1 MSSLTAARRYLLISL
16 GLAGGALL
24 AALLG
29 GCATPAPESAP
40 GPAVERV
47 WPKSPETPR
56 IRWLQVIN
64 APEDVGIRPGAFRRF
79 LSFLKGEVPT
89 RIRRPHGLEVD
100 AAGRLYVIDTH
111 YRFVHVFHPA
121 GARYYRFPASTVEGF
136 DQPINLALGAGGRVY
151 VSDSASGRV
160 HVFAEHGEKYLTSFG
175 GPPLQRP
182 TGLAYR
188 AAANELLV
196 VDTLAS
202 QLLVYD
208 ADSFALKRAVG
219 QDTEGPMGFHY
230 PTDIALA
237 RDGTVYVTDAL
248 NFRIQVLSA
257 DLRFLK
263 TFGAAGNNPGHFS
276 RPKGVA
282 VDSEGHVYVVDALF
296 DNVQIFD
303 RDGRLLLAFGSP
315 GAGTGELW
323 LPSDIFIDAQ
333 DRIYVSDTYNQRI
346 QVFQY
351 LRAAEGAS

>member
-1 MSSLTAARRYLLISL
+1 MSRAAIGQIRLTRL
-16 GLAGGALL
+16 GAGCALL
-24 AALLG
+24 AGLVA
-29 GCATPAPESAP
+29 GCATSMPASVPA
-40 GPAVERV
+40 PAVERV
-47 WPKSPETPR
+47 WPEPPETPR
-56 IRWLQVIN
+56 IRLLQIITT
-64 APEDVGIRPGAFRRF
+64 PDDVGVRPNVFQRF
-79 LSFLKGEVPT
+79 LGFLKGEAPT
-89 RIRRPHGLEVD
+89 PIMRPHGLEVD
-100 AAGRLYVIDTH
+100 AAGRLYVIDAH
-111 YRFVHVFHPA
+111 YRFVHVFD
-121 GARYYRFPASTVEGF
+121 GGGTRYYSFPAQPVEGW
-136 DQPINLALGAGGRVY
+136 DQPIDLALGAGGRVY
-151 VSDSASGRV
+151 VSDSAAGRV

-175 GPPLQRP
+175 GPPLKRP

-208 ADSFALKRAVG
+208 ADSLALKRAVG
-219 QDTEGPMGFHY
+219 KETEGPDGFHY
-230 PTDIALA
+230 PTHIALA
-237 RDGTVYVTDAL
+237 RDGTVYVTDGL

-263 TFGAAGNNPGHFS
+263 TFGAAGDNPGHFS

-282 VDSEGHVYVVDALF
+282 VDSDGHVYVVDALF

-315 GAGTGELW
+315 GAAAGELW
-323 LPSDIFIDAQ
+323 LPNAIFIDAR

-351 LRAAEGAS
+351 LRAGSGR

>member
-1 MSSLTAARRYLLISL
+1 MRKRPWGRIRLANL
-16 GLAGGALL
+16 GAGGALL
-24 AALLG
+24 AGLLA
-29 GCATPAPESAP
+29 GCAATAPVSAP
-40 GPAVERV
+40 APAVERV
-47 WPKSPETPR
+47 WPEPPQAPR
-56 IRWLQVIN
+56 IRLLQVIT
-64 APEDVGIRPGAFRRF
+64 APQDVGIRPNAFQRF
-79 LSFLKGEVPT
+79 LGFLKGRAPT
-89 RIRRPHGLEVD
+89 RILRPHGLAAD

-111 YRFVHVFHPA
+111 YGFVHVFDPA
-121 GARYYRFPASTVEGF
+121 GARYYSFPASPVEAF
-136 DQPINLALGAGGRVY
+136 DRPINLALGAGGRVY
-151 VSDSASGRV
+151 VSDSAGRV

-175 GPPLQRP
+175 GPPLKRP

-196 VDTLAS
+196 VDTLGS

-208 ADSFALKRAVG
+208 AGSLALKRAVG
-219 QDTEGPMGFHY
+219 KDTEGPDGFHY

-237 RDGTVYVTDAL
+237 RDGTIYVTDSL

-263 TFGAAGNNPGHFS
+263 TFGTAGDGPGHFS

-282 VDSEGHVYVVDALF
+282 VDSDGHVYVVDALF

-315 GAGTGELW
+315 GAAAGELW
-323 LPSDIFIDAQ
+323 LPNAIFIDAQ
-333 DRIYVSDTYNQRI
+333 DRIYVSDSYNQRI

-351 LRAAEGAS
+351 LRAAGERP

>member
-1 MSSLTAARRYLLISL
+1 MRKRQWGGIHLISL
-16 GLAGGALL
+16 GAGGALL
-24 AALLG
+24 AGLLA
-29 GCATPAPESAP
+29 GCATSAP
-40 GPAVERV
+40 VSAPTPVVERV
-47 WPKSPETPR
+47 WPKPPEAPR
-56 IRWLQVIN
+56 IRLLQVIT

-79 LSFLKGEVPT
+79 LSFLKGEAAT
-89 RIRRPHGLEVD
+89 RIRRPHGLEAD

-111 YRFVHVFHPA
+111 YRFVHVFNSA
-121 GARYYRFPASTVEGF
+121 GARYYSFPAPPVDGF
-136 DQPINLALGAGGRVY
+136 DQPINLALGANGRVY
-151 VSDSASGRV
+151 VSDSAAGRV

-175 GPPLQRP
+175 GPPLKRP

-208 ADSFALKRAVG
+208 ADNLTLKRAVG
-219 QDTEGPMGFHY
+219 QDTKGPDGFHY

-257 DLRFLK
+257 DLRFLR
-263 TFGAAGNNPGHFS
+263 TFGAAGDNPGHFS

-282 VDSEGHVYVVDALF
+282 VDSDGHVYVVDALF

-315 GAGTGELW
+315 GAAAGELW
-323 LPSDIFIDAQ
+323 LPSAISIDAQ

-351 LRAAEGAS
+351 LRAAGGRP

>member
-1 MSSLTAARRYLLISL
+1 VSGAAMRRARLASL
-16 GLAGGALL
+16 GAGGVLLAGLL
-24 AALLG
+24 A
-29 GCATPAPESAP
+29 GCATSPPVTAPT
-40 GPAVERV
+40 PAVERV
-47 WPKSPETPR
+47 WPKPPEAPR
-56 IRWLQVIN
+56 IRLLQIIT
-64 APEDVGIRPGAFRRF
+64 APEDAGMGPGTFQRF
-79 LSFLKGEVPT
+79 LGLLKGEAPT
-89 RIRRPHGLEVD
+89 RVMRPQGIKVD

-111 YRFVHVFHPA
+111 YRFVHVFDGA
-121 GARYYRFPASTVEGF
+121 GARYYNFPAQPIDGF
-136 DQPINLALGAGGRVY
+136 DQPIDLALGAGGRVY
-151 VSDSASGRV
+151 VSDSAAGRV

-175 GPPLQRP
+175 GPPLKRP

-208 ADSFALKRAVG
+208 ADNLTLKR
-219 QDTEGPMGFHY
+219 Y

-257 DLRFLK
+257 DLRFLR
-263 TFGAAGNNPGHFS
+263 TFGAAGDNPGHFS

-282 VDSEGHVYVVDALF
+282 VDSDGHVYVVDALF

-315 GAGTGELW
+315 GATAGELW
-323 LPSDIFIDAQ
+323 LPSAIFIDAL

-351 LRAAEGAS
+351 LRAAGGRP